1 MVRGFYLRFGEG
13 VSEEANRRALAL
25 AEALLRAPP
34 PGLLDAVPA
43 YGVLYLE
50 YDPRR
55 LSRGR
60 LLRLLKGLPQ
70 ERAEEGRVVEIPV
83 RYDGEDLPEVA
94 SRLGLS
100 LEAVKALHQK
110 PLYRVYALGF
120 TPGFPFLAEVEP
132 ALRLPRKPHPRP
144 RVPAHAVAVAGV
156 QTGIYPLPSPG
167 GWNLLGTSLVA
178 VYDPHRETPFL
189 LRPGDRVRFLEAEGP
204 TPPEPRPLELL
215 PEEPRLPALLVE
227 EPGLMDLVVD
237 GGRFLGGHLGLARSG
252 PLDAPSARL
261 ANRLVGNGAGAPL
274 LEFAYKGPVLTALR
288 DLVAAFAGY
297 GFVALLEGEEIPP
310 GQSFLWPR
318 GKTLRFRPRGPGV
331 RGYLA
336 VNNLD
341 KNPRLHVL
349 PTAYGAC
356 YAAQRRWDDDD
367 NQWYR
372 ITQWAIPFYTMIAA
386 STGDR
391 MALNAFAKRLPAGV
405 TLSTIEI
412 GDWPLYNADVQALG
426 FPDKVQAAQKAM
438 LAADGVVI
446 ATPEYNYGISSA
458 LKNAID
464 WLSRPP
470 ADSARIFKNRPVA
483 IMGASPGG
491 FGTILSQG
499 AWLPVLSTLGTCF
512 WSGGRLMMSRAHTL
526 VDPDGN
532 ITDEAMKVQIAKF
545 MAGFVDFVTCA
556 RK

>member
-25 AEALLRAPP
+25 AEALLRDPP

-60 LLRLLKGLPQ
+60 LLRLLRGLPP

-167 GWNLLGTSLVA
+167 GWNLIGTSLVA

-204 TPPEPRPLELL
+204 TPPEPRPLAPL
-215 PEEPRLPALLVE
+215 PEEPRLP
-227 EPGLMDLVVD
+227 EP
-237 GGRFLGGHLGLARSG
+237 S
-252 PLDAPSARL
+252 
-261 ANRLVGNGAGAPL
+261 
-274 LEFAYKGPVLTALR
+274 
-288 DLVAAFAGY
+288 
-297 GFVALLEGEEIPP
+297 
-310 GQSFLWPR
+310 
-318 GKTLRFRPRGPGV
+318 
-331 RGYLA
+331 
-336 VNNLD
+336 
-341 KNPRLHVL
+341 
-349 PTAYGAC
+349 
-356 YAAQRRWDDDD
+356 
-367 NQWYR
+367 
-372 ITQWAIPFYTMIAA
+372 
-386 STGDR
+386 
-391 MALNAFAKRLPAGV
+391 
-405 TLSTIEI
+405 
-412 GDWPLYNADVQALG
+412 
-426 FPDKVQAAQKAM
+426 
-438 LAADGVVI
+438 
-446 ATPEYNYGISSA
+446 
-458 LKNAID
+458 
-464 WLSRPP
+464 
-470 ADSARIFKNRPVA
+470 
-483 IMGASPGG
+483 
-491 FGTILSQG
+491 
-499 AWLPVLSTLGTCF
+499 
-512 WSGGRLMMSRAHTL
+512 
-526 VDPDGN
+526 
-532 ITDEAMKVQIAKF
+532 
-545 MAGFVDFVTCA
+545 
-556 RK
+556 

>member
-1 MVRGFYLRFGEG
+1 VVRGFYLRFGEG

-336 VNNLD
+336 VAGGLEVRPFLGSASPD
-341 KNPRLHVL
+341 LRGRIGRPLWAGDVL
-349 PTAYGAC
+349 GLE
-356 YAAQRRWDDDD
+356 
-367 NQWYR
+367 
-372 ITQWAIPFYTMIAA
+372 
-386 STGDR
+386 
-391 MALNAFAKRLPAGV
+391 AL
-405 TLSTIEI
+405 
-412 GDWPLYNADVQALG
+412 
-426 FPDKVQAAQKAM
+426 
-438 LAADGVVI
+438 
-446 ATPEYNYGISSA
+446 
-458 LKNAID
+458 
-464 WLSRPP
+464 
-470 ADSARIFKNRPVA
+470 RPVRPRYPE
-483 IMGASPGG
+483 GAGGPWRGGAFRAHPPRRGPGAPLGEAPGAPRRQGEPRGVRQARPGG
-491 FGTILSQG
+491 PPGPLAPG
-499 AWLPVLSTLGTCF
+499 AGPAWCGDTLHE
-512 WSGGRLMMSRAHTL
+512 WVKS
-526 VDPDGN
+526 
-532 ITDEAMKVQIAKF
+532 
-545 MAGFVDFVTCA
+545 
-556 RK
+556 

>member
-1 MVRGFYLRFGEG
+1 M
-13 VSEEANRRALAL
+13 
-25 AEALLRAPP
+25 
-34 PGLLDAVPA
+34 
-43 YGVLYLE
+43 
-50 YDPRR
+50 
-55 LSRGR
+55 
-60 LLRLLKGLPQ
+60 
-70 ERAEEGRVVEIPV
+70 
-83 RYDGEDLPEVA
+83 
-94 SRLGLS
+94 
-100 LEAVKALHQK
+100 KALHQK

-336 VNNLD
+336 VAGGPEVRPFLGSASPD
-341 KNPRLHVL
+341 LRGRIGRPLWAGDVLGPR
-349 PTAYGAC
+349 
-356 YAAQRRWDDDD
+356 R
-367 NQWYR
+367 
-372 ITQWAIPFYTMIAA
+372 
-386 STGDR
+386 
-391 MALNAFAKRLPAGV
+391 FAR
-405 TLSTIEI
+405 
-412 GDWPLYNADVQALG
+412 
-426 FPDKVQAAQKAM
+426 
-438 LAADGVVI
+438 
-446 ATPEYNYGISSA
+446 SA
-458 LKNAID
+458 PGGP
-464 WLSRPP
+464 SP
-470 ADSARIFKNRPVA
+470 SARSPRPSA
-483 IMGASPGG
+483 SASSPGPSLRG
-491 FGTILSQG
+491 R
-499 AWLPVLSTLGTCF
+499 PLGPF
-512 WSGGRLMMSRAHTL
+512 APAPSG
-526 VDPDGN
+526 
-532 ITDEAMKVQIAKF
+532 
-545 MAGFVDFVTCA
+545 
-556 RK
+556 

>member
-94 SRLGLS
+94 SHLGLS

-204 TPPEPRPLELL
+204 TPPEPRPLGLL

-227 EPGLMDLVVD
+227 EPGLLDLVVD

-261 ANRLVGNGAGAPL
+261 ANRLVGNGEGAPL

-297 GFVALLEGEEIPP
+297 GFVALLEGETVSP

-336 VNNLD
+336 VAGGLEVRPFLGSASPD
-341 KNPRLHVL
+341 LR
-349 PTAYGAC
+349 G
-356 YAAQRRWDDDD
+356 
-367 NQWYR
+367 R
-372 ITQWAIPFYTMIAA
+372 IGRPLRA
-386 STGDR
+386 GDLLGLE
-391 MALNAFAKRLPAGV
+391 AL
-405 TLSTIEI
+405 
-412 GDWPLYNADVQALG
+412 
-426 FPDKVQAAQKAM
+426 
-438 LAADGVVI
+438 
-446 ATPEYNYGISSA
+446 
-458 LKNAID
+458 
-464 WLSRPP
+464 
-470 ADSARIFKNRPVA
+470 RPVRPGRA
-483 IMGASPGG
+483 FPQRPLPEAFRLRLLPGPQFSGEAFRALCSGPFRVVRADRVGVELLGPEVPGG
-491 FGTILSQG
+491 EGLSEPTPLGGVQVPPSG
-499 AWLPVLSTLGTCF
+499 RPLVLLADKGSLG
-512 WSGGRLMMSRAHTL
+512 GYAKPAL
-526 VDPDGN
+526 VDPRDLWLLGQVRPGVEIRFTSGYN
-532 ITDEAMKVQIAKF
+532 RE
-545 MAGFVDFVTCA
+545 
-556 RK
+556 